1 MAEEKEAKQEP
12 TKEPKQEPIT
22 EPKQD
27 VAKATPENRDER
39 MWAMFC
45 HLAGLAGFIF
55 PFGNVIAPLI
65 IWLVKKEEY
74 ELVNDQGKEALNFQ
88 ISMTIYILAS
98 VILII
103 LVIGIALLIILG
115 LFSLIVVIIAAIKAN
130 EGERYRYP
138 LTIRFLD

>member
-1 MAEEKEAKQEP
+1 MSEEQEAKQEP
-12 TKEPKQEPIT
+12 KEEPKQEA
-22 EPKQD
+22 KQD

-45 HLAGLAGFIF
+45 HLSGLAGFIF
-55 PFGNVIAPLI
+55 PFGNIIAPLV
-65 IWLVKKEEY
+65 IWMVKKEEY

-98 VILII
+98 VVLIF
-103 LVIGIALLIILG
+103 LVIGIPLLIILG
-115 LFSLIVVIIAAIKAN
+115 IFSLIVVIIAAIKAN
-130 EGERYRYP
+130 EGEKYRYP

>member
-1 MAEEKEAKQEP
+1 MSEEKEAKQES
-12 TKEPKQEPIT
+12 KE

-27 VAKATPENRDER
+27 VSKITPENREER

-45 HLAGLAGFIF
+45 HLSGLAGFIF
-55 PFGNVIAPLI
+55 PFGNIIAPLV

-98 VILII
+98 VILIF
-103 LVIGIALLIILG
+103 LVIGIPLLIILG
-115 LFSLIVVIIAAIKAN
+115 LFSLIVVIIASIKAN
-130 EGERYRYP
+130 EGEKYRYP